1 MRVTQ
6 SMLANNALRNISS
19 GYANLAQIQDRLA
32 TGKKFTRASQDPV
45 VAMNGMRYRTQVTE
59 VTQFKRN
66 LAEMYNFMES
76 SDSALGEV
84 NQALQRIRELTVQ
97 ASNDTYNSNDRKNI
111 IQEIQQLS
119 EHLASIGNTKVN
131 NKYLFNGTNTSKQ
144 PIDLS
149 KLPNYLNR
157 PQFVGVSDTPN
168 PMPYQNLGSYDV
180 ESTFTGL
187 SFDADQLRETFNL
200 ENVEDLEGKTLRI
213 GPFEGGG
220 TVEVTLA
227 AVGDG
232 VYKVPLTTQQH
243 NYLEG
248 NNEVDVQLF
257 EIEPLDGE
265 TVQFTDT
272 NGELKFQ
279 EPQNISLTIPASTL
293 QASANDVVTVNI
305 PGHDPIQLPYRSAT
319 GSFEVSGLNGY
330 SLEEIQN
337 ATVEVN
343 GQTVETRI
351 EIELSDLEPPY
362 QAEDYFATL
371 MFNNKEY
378 RFVYDEAT
386 GKYVNQQPIYAP
398 IEEIEAAIK
407 AVDKQNNNRFFNV
420 NVIPSKSPVSG
431 NNETIEIELLKGV
444 TIASNVNTQNVISA
458 ELFAIIKEITD
469 ELELLMDDMEH
480 SSGSKINGY
489 LDRLDKCMD
498 DVLSARANL
507 GARIN
512 RVEMIEN
519 RVLEQEVIAKRIMSE
534 NEDADMEQVI
544 IDLTTQ
550 ESVHRAAMAV
560 GARIIQP
567 SLLDFLR

>member
-6 SMLANNALRNISS
+6 SMLAHNALRNISS

-66 LAEMYNFMES
+66 LTEMYNFMES

-97 ASNDTYNSNDRKNI
+97 ASNDTYNANDRKNI
-111 IQEIQQLS
+111 IQEIKQLS

-131 NKYLFNGTNTSKQ
+131 DKYLFNGTNTATK

-149 KLPNYLNR
+149 KLPNYINR
-157 PQFVGVSDTPN
+157 PQFVGVSDTLN
-168 PMPYQNLGSYDV
+168 PMPYKNLGSYDV
-180 ESTFTGL
+180 ESTFTGM
-187 SFDADQLRETFNL
+187 SFDVEQLRAAFNL
-200 ENVEDLEGKTLRI
+200 DDIEDLEGRTLRV
-213 GPFEGGG
+213 GPFAGGE
-220 TVEVTLA
+220 TVQLPLTA
-227 AVGDG
+227 PIDG
-232 VYKVPLTTQQH
+232 VYKISLTNQQH
-243 NYLEG
+243 NFLQA
-248 NNEVDVQLF
+248 NNNMDIQLF
-257 EIEPLDGE
+257 EIEPDDSL
-265 TVQFTDT
+265 TSSFTDT
-272 NGELKFQ
+272 GGELKFQ
-279 EPQNISLTIPASTL
+279 EPQNISLAIPANTL
-293 QASANDVVTVNI
+293 QASSSDVVTVNI
-305 PGHDPIQLPYRSAT
+305 PGYDPIQLPYRSAT
-319 GSFEVSGLNGY
+319 QSFEVSGLNGY
-330 SLEEIQN
+330 STEEIEN
-337 ATVEVN
+337 ASVEVN

-351 EIELSDLEPPY
+351 EIKLSDLEAPY

-371 MFNNKEY
+371 TFNNKEY
-378 RFVYDEAT
+378 RFEYDPDLKT
-386 GKYVNQQPIYAP
+386 YVNKSPIYAP
-398 IEEIEAAIK
+398 LEEIEAAIDERDSEGERK
-407 AVDKQNNNRFFNV
+407 NFKV
-420 NVIPSKSPVSG
+420 NVVPSKSPVSG
-431 NNETIEIELLKGV
+431 NNENIELELLKGV
-444 TIASNVNTQNVISA
+444 TIASNVNSQNVISA
-458 ELFAIIKEITD
+458 ELFVLIENITD
-469 ELELLMDDMEH
+469 ELERLMEDMEH
-480 SSGSKINGY
+480 SSGNKISGY
-489 LDRLDKCMD
+489 LDKLDGCMD
-498 DVLSARANL
+498 EVLSARANL